1 MKFLIAMVA
10 ALLCSPI
17 LAEGLE
23 PQCPGFIE
31 NYALVGLFLLGIA
44 SLILARRKN
53 ESPQS

>member
-1 MKFLIAMVA
+1 MKFLFAMVA
-10 ALLCSPI
+10 ALFCSPI

-23 PQCPGFIE
+23 PQSTGFIE